1 MKKLLLFFMSFFTL
15 LGFAQFPEGFENAAI
30 ALNTS
35 PPATGW
41 ATFNNGIG
49 TNNWIRSNT
58 QTPRGTSL
66 ARISQQQN
74 VTNSINSLHWLV
86 SPQVTIPVNGQ
97 VRFYSKQAQL
107 ADFNGE
113 YTVRIST
120 TSQTDPTTFTTV
132 QTYDEATVS
141 PMTGT
146 PAVPGIPNV
155 ASPLPPAARSASVA
169 P

>member
-58 QTPRGTSL
+58 QTPRGTAL

-74 VTNSINSLHWLV
+74 VTNSIKLNILNVLKDRL
-86 SPQVTIPVNGQ
+86 I
-97 VRFYSKQAQL
+97 R
-107 ADFNGE
+107 D
-113 YTVRIST
+113 ST
-120 TSQTDPTTFTTV
+120 QIA
-132 QTYDEATVS
+132 YLCL
-141 PMTGT
+141 TG
-146 PAVPGIPNV
+146 
-155 ASPLPPAARSASVA
+155 LRCKAR
-169 P
+169 